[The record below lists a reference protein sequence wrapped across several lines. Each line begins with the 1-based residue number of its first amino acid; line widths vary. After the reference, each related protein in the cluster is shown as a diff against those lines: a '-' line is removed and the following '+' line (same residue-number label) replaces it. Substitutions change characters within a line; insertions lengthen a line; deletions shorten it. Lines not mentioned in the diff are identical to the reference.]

1 MVAGLKQRLH
11 AAGSPAAHHTQM
23 SAMFTGHH
31 FDNGAGFTMTTCA
44 ENYAFIMPFHRRQ
57 FDC

>member
-1 MVAGLKQRLH
+1 
-11 AAGSPAAHHTQM
+11 
-23 SAMFTGHH
+23 MFTGHH